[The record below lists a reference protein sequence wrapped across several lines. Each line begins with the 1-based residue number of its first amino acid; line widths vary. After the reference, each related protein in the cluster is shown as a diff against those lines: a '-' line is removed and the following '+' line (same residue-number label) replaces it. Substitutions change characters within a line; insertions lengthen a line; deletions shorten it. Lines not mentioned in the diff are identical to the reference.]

1 MDTKYGKRTYT
12 PKTTKYVSS
21 VTSSQSGYSWYE
33 ITAVTLFVAGFIYV
47 ASLQYFT
54 IEDNVAFISCRSAR
68 QSISTAISEY
78 KADYSSSAVSHVKK
92 DINLKKL
99 VDSKYLR
106 YYPKCWCG
114 GNFKLNSHDEVYC
127 SFHNPDLEDVVR
139 Q

>member
-1 MDTKYGKRTYT
+1 MNNKYGKRTYAT
-12 PKTTKYVSS
+12 GKTKYVSS
-21 VTSSQSGYSWYE
+21 VTPSQSGYSWYE
-33 ITAVTLFVAGFIYV
+33 IAAVILFVTGFIYV

-68 QSISTAISEY
+68 QSILTAISEY
-78 KADYSSSAVSHVKK
+78 KADYSSNSISHVKK

-114 GNFKLNSHDEVYC
+114 GNYKLNSRDEVYC
-127 SFHNPDLEDVVR
+127 TFHNPELEDVVK
-139 Q
+139 